1 MEKKMTKV
9 QAINYIVS
17 TQNGYLNE
25 LKDKIGSENLKA
37 LLLTGFIK
45 RGKELSNKDSWKA
58 TSFAKRLSSST
69 DRKVSLF
76 DRVRYAINKKI

>member
-1 MEKKMTKV
+1 MTKV

-17 TQNGYLNE
+17 TQNGYLDKLQE
-25 LKDKIGSENLKA
+25 KIGSENLKA

-45 RGKELSNKDSWKA
+45 RGKEASNKDSWKV
-58 TSFAKRLSSST
+58 TSFAKRLSKST